1 MSEKYRFEITYDDWT
16 IEDII
21 SYNENIHVYYFN
33 GVKNDDI
40 NIHGLYSHWIIQRLY
55 NLKNFSDYYL
65 TDDIMAQMI
74 LNKDY
79 GIAFY
84 DSGANG
90 YGTQSDISGCEFIL
104 FVDHKKDLKE
114 LENCKTEIIHRSR
127 GSICLIMPQILTD
140 VTQSYT
146 LNNDKK
152 EYTNKEYVDLTDAW
166 FNIDFEDK
174 ESIKYFFSE
183 VKNELPD
190 IDIKE
195 LEKCFNDNNFKDLR

>member
-16 IEDII
+16 IKDVI
-21 SYNENIHVYYFN
+21 SYYENVHMYNFN
-33 GVKNDDI
+33 NAKNDDD
-40 NIHGLYSHWIIQRLY
+40 NIGGLYNHWIIQRLY

-84 DSGANG
+84 NSSNG
-90 YGTQSDISGCEFIL
+90 YGTQSDVNGCEFIL
-104 FVDHKKDLKE
+104 FVDHKKDFKE
-114 LENCKTEIIHRSR
+114 LENCKTEILHRSR
-127 GSICLIMPQILTD
+127 GNICQIMPQILTY

-146 LNNDKK
+146 LNNEKK
-152 EYTNKEYVDLTDAW
+152 EHTTKEYVDLTDAW

-190 IDIKE
+190 IDINE
-195 LEKCFNDNNFKDLR
+195 LEKCFNDNNFKDLRC